1 MTIKS
6 TLSRINHINLTGV
19 LLGLSIAFMAF
30 VFGLLSVTANPVF
43 IGLAVGLVGGVFLLT
58 VPKWN
63 IWLVFALGLG
73 TGALIAMAG
82 PAFSKLTW
90 AFAMMALLMWIPAV
104 LGLFKK
110 QELPFFIWLALA
122 FVVYSVVV
130 SLIQFYSIGEF
141 SAGFKRYFQ
150 TFGLMI
156 AMVTL
161 AVTKN
166 DYNRWKKL
174 IFYIA
179 MLQLPFALY
188 ELLVLVPMRGGLAA
202 GGEATDIVA
211 GTIDANMVGGSAN
224 STMVV
229 YLIIVYS
236 FVFIRWLAG
245 YMNKTQ
251 LVVFWVF
258 MMIPLLLGESKIVVI
273 LIPLA
278 GVVMM
283 RREIVKAPVRY
294 LPVLFAFAFMTM
306 LTGYVYVFYIMDSTV
321 NDVIRETLSYNVQEV
336 GYGQLLLNRT
346 TVISFWWSQH
356 GLNDPLGFCF
366 GHGLGSSYFATG
378 NNVTGHIAVRYPM
391 YGINLTTL
399 SSLLWDIGVVG
410 VILFVSIFVSAWRS
424 ANWLWRNTSDGL
436 QKADSLA
443 IQAALAIFML
453 FIIYNDSMVNL
464 FSFELLITF
473 ILGYLGFMVK
483 ERKAELR
490 LAQMKRNLQHA

>member
-1 MTIKS
+1 MNLKNAAS
-6 TLSRINHINLTGV
+6 FGFSRINIVTV
-19 LLGLSIAFMAF
+19 LIGMSMVFLSF
-30 VFGLLSVTANPVF
+30 VFGLLAVTANPML
-43 IGLAVGLVGGVFLLT
+43 IGLAVGLVGGVFLLM

-82 PAFSKLTW
+82 PAFSKLSW
-90 AFAMMALLMWIPAV
+90 AIAMLALLLWIPAI
-104 LGLFKK
+104 LNLLKK
-110 QELPFFIWLALA
+110 QEIPFFIWLVLI
-122 FVVYSVVV
+122 FVIYSVLI
-130 SLIQFYSIGEF
+130 SLFQFYSIGEF

-150 TFGLMI
+150 TFGLLI

-161 AVTKN
+161 AITR
-166 DYNRWKKL
+166 DDFDRWKRL
-174 IFYIA
+174 IFFIA
-179 MLQLPFALY
+179 MFQLPFALY
-188 ELLVLVPMRGGLAA
+188 ELLVLVPLRGGLEA

-211 GTIDANMVGGSAN
+211 GTIDANLVGGSAN

-229 YLIIVYS
+229 FLIIVYS

-245 YMNKTQ
+245 YMTKTQ
-251 LVVFWVF
+251 LVIFWIF

-278 GVVMM
+278 GLTMM

-294 LPVLFAFAFMTM
+294 LPVLIGFALMTM

-321 NDVIRETLSYNVQEV
+321 SDVMRDTLSYNVESV
-336 GYGQLLLNRT
+336 GYGTLLLNRT
-346 TVISFWWSQH
+346 TVISFWWSMQ
-356 GLNDPLGFCF
+356 GLHDPLGFFF
-366 GHGLGSSYFATG
+366 GHGLGSSYFSSG
-378 NNVTGHIAVRYPM
+378 NNVTGHIAAHYPM

-399 SSLLWDIGVVG
+399 STLLWDTG
-410 VILFVSIFVSAWRS
+410 VIGTGLFVSIFISAWRS
-424 ANWLWRNTSDGL
+424 ANWLWRTTKDNL

-443 IQAALAIFML
+443 IQAALAIFIL

-464 FSFELLITF
+464 FSFELIMTF

-483 ERKAELR
+483 EKKAEIKASEPVTR
-490 LAQMKRNLQHA
+490 YA